1 MHICKLSRR
10 KIARECIFCAGVP
23 AYACMKAGAAALKSH
38 CASNIFLR
46 NGVPD
51 KTCTCNVLV
60 GRSEG
65 RRRFYA
71 ATRHPLRPPC
81 RTRSPALLHC
91 TFGGN
96 PPAGKGRAEVRKNNR
111 QFLSTCRLNAV
122 KCHINVISIRK
133 KCVYTQKMQ
142 IEFAY
147 IKKKLYLCTRK
158 KCVYTQ
164 KMQIA

>member
-10 KIARECIFCAGVP
+10 KIARTCIFLWSGLSR
-23 AYACMKAGAAALKSH
+23 ACTKDRLLNKKSH

-46 NGVPD
+46 GETLP
-51 KTCTCNVLV
+51 KC
-60 GRSEG
+60 
-65 RRRFYA
+65 
-71 ATRHPLRPPC
+71 
-81 RTRSPALLHC
+81 PALLHC
-91 TFGGN
+91 SFGGN

-147 IKKKLYLCTRK
+147 IKKKQYLCTRK

>member
-1 MHICKLSRR
+1 MCIFLWSGLSR
-10 KIARECIFCAGVP
+10 
-23 AYACMKAGAAALKSH
+23 ACTKDRLLNKKSH

-142 IEFAY
+142 IEVV
-147 IKKKLYLCTRK
+147 I
-158 KCVYTQ
+158 VGG
-164 KMQIA
+164 MQPTCRNDEGFLIMNIYDFLLGKVEI